1 MAAPRSSA
9 AVWVDPAA
17 LARSAAAVKRALPS
31 VQTRSTS
38 IPAGILISALCTQVS
53 HGSLQPSTRKV
64 HQPSVPHATE
74 AVHQSK
80 PAGVVRCIGTSRS
93 CPSGSVSTTDALTA
107 SWPSRKT
114 CARIGIDS
122 PTAALAG

>member
-1 MAAPRSSA
+1 MSPA
-9 AVWVDPAA
+9 AV
-17 LARSAAAVKRALPS
+17 ARSAEALNSVFPS
-31 VQTRSTS
+31 VQTSSTS

-53 HGSLQPSTRKV
+53 HGSLQPSTRKL
-64 HQPSVPHATE
+64 HDPSRSRVTE

-80 PAGVVRCIGTSRS
+80 PAGVVRCMPNTAC
-93 CPSGSVSTTDALTA
+93 CPSGFVSTTDALTA

-114 CARIGIDS
+114 WARIGMDS